1 MNKDIKRI
9 IEKYQFEDTKV
20 DKFILKIFQK
30 DFNSYCK
37 NKFLEFIKND
47 NYNSE
52 LFLISVIHYVNMSLQ
67 TDLNYIITE
76 NTLLSVK
83 TKNVF
88 VSIPKTHTINESILW
103 LLHDINYSN
112 LLDYILYLDNEISN
126 IKYKKVDYPYLD
138 KYSKVTD
145 YNILF
150 HYSTKLE

>member
-1 MNKDIKRI
+1 MNKDIKKL

-20 DKFILKIFQK
+20 DKFILKVFQK

-37 NKFLEFIKND
+37 NKFLEFIKKD

-83 TKNVF
+83 TKNIF

-103 LLHDINYSN
+103 LLHDIDYSKI
-112 LLDYILYLDNEISN
+112 LDYILYLDNEIKDISYRK
-126 IKYKKVDYPYLD
+126 IDYPYLD
-138 KYSKVTD
+138 KYNKVTD
-145 YNILF
+145 YNILL
-150 HYSTKLE
+150 HYSNLVE

>member
-1 MNKDIKRI
+1 MNKDIKRL

-20 DKFILKIFQK
+20 DKFILKIFQRY
-30 DFNSYCK
+30 FNSYCK

-76 NTLLSVK
+76 NKLLSVK

-88 VSIPKTHTINESILW
+88 ISIPKTHTINESILW
-103 LLHDINYSN
+103 LLHDINYN
-112 LLDYILYLDNEISN
+112 KVLDYILYLDNQISD
-126 IKYKKVDYPYLD
+126 IKYKKIDYPYLD
-138 KYSKVTD
+138 KYEKVTD

-150 HYSTKLE
+150 HYSNLVE

>member
-1 MNKDIKRI
+1 MNNDIKRLI
-9 IEKYQFEDTKV
+9 KKYQFEDTKV
-20 DKFILKIFQK
+20 DKFIFKVFQK
-30 DFNSYCK
+30 DFNNYCK

-83 TKNVF
+83 TKNIF
-88 VSIPKTHTINESILW
+88 VTIPKTHTINESILW
-103 LLHDINYSN
+103 LLHDIDYNKV
-112 LLDYILYLDNEISN
+112 LDYILYLDNEIKN
-126 IKYKKVDYPYLD
+126 INYKKINYPYLD
-138 KYSKVTD
+138 KYNKVTD

-150 HYSTKLE
+150 HYSNLVE